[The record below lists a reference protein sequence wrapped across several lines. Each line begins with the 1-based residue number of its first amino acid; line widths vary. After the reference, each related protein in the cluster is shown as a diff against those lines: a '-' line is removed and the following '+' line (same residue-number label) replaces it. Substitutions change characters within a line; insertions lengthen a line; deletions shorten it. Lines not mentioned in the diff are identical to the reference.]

1 MYNSTRCRPYTG
13 SHISPARTD
22 RILKRNFRSLCTL
35 LASLRPDC
43 VALVVLGSFIQALG
57 VSSIH
62 AFSHVTEGGTLGLEL
77 LLYHWLGISPA
88 ISSILLNGICYAIG
102 WRVLGGS
109 FLAYSGIAVGVYSL
123 SYALLEPFAPLWP
136 GLITSPLACAVLGAV
151 FVGLGAGIS
160 MLGGGAPG
168 GDDALAMSLNKH
180 FGWSVELVY
189 LVGDLSVLLLSLSY
203 IPLEKILYSL
213 LTVVLSGQI
222 VGWVQ
227 KVKRPAD

>member
-1 MYNSTRCRPYTG
+1 MKHLLSNLFATL
-13 SHISPARTD
+13 RTT
-22 RILKRNFRSLCTL
+22 F
-35 LASLRPDC
+35 AALRPKC
-43 VALVVLGSFIQALG
+43 ILLVLLGSAIQAVG
-57 VSSIH
+57 VCNIH

-88 ISSILLNGICYAIG
+88 ISSIVLNGICYAIG
-102 WRVLGGS
+102 WRVLGS
-109 FLAYSGIAVGVYSL
+109 AFLAYSGIAVGCYAL
-123 SYALLEPFAPLWP
+123 TYALLELFAPLWP
-136 GLITSPLACAVLGAV
+136 VLITSPLVCALLGAV

-168 GDDALAMSLNKH
+168 GDDALAMSLNRR
-180 FGWSVELVY
+180 FGWGVEKVY
-189 LVGDLSVLLLSLSY
+189 LVSDLSVLLLSLSY

-227 KVKRPAD
+227 KLKKEEPAG